1 MKKLIK
7 QIVTA
12 FENYQKE
19 SKAKQEIKDFEIA
32 INGMMKVAFSKD
44 TNEAIKRKE
53 TFVKAFDSEIAKRGI
68 DAQIEAIDCEEYF
81 NKQAKSL
88 QYGQRTPP
96 AI

>member
-19 SKAKQEIKDFEIA
+19 SKAKQEKKEFEMA

-44 TNEAIKRKE
+44 ANEAIKRKE
-53 TFVKAFDSEIAKRGI
+53 NFVKAFDSEIAKRGI

>member
-19 SKAKQEIKDFEIA
+19 SKAKQEKKDFEIA
-32 INGMMKVAFSKD
+32 INGMMKVAFLKD

-88 QYGQRTPP
+88 QYGYK
-96 AI
+96 

>member
-19 SKAKQEIKDFEIA
+19 SKAKQEKKDFEIA

>member
-12 FENYQKE
+12 FKNYQKE
-19 SKAKQEIKDFEIA
+19 SKAKQEKKDFEIA

>member
-7 QIVTA
+7 QIKTA

-19 SKAKQEIKDFEIA
+19 SKAKQEKKEFEMA

-53 TFVKAFDSEIAKRGI
+53 NFVKAFDSEIAKRGI

>member
-19 SKAKQEIKDFEIA
+19 SKAKQEKKEFEMA

-53 TFVKAFDSEIAKRGI
+53 NFVKAFDSEIAKRGI

-81 NKQAKSL
+81 NKQAKATK
-88 QYGQRTPP
+88 YE
-96 AI
+96 IKN

>member
-19 SKAKQEIKDFEIA
+19 SKAKQEKKEFEMA

-53 TFVKAFDSEIAKRGI
+53 NFVKAFDSEIAKRGI
-68 DAQIEAIDCEEYF
+68 DAQIESIDCEEYF
-81 NKQAKSL
+81 SKKNKSTN
-88 QYGQRTPP
+88 YEVNP
-96 AI
+96 

>member
-19 SKAKQEIKDFEIA
+19 SKAKQEKKDFEIA

-44 TNEAIKRKE
+44 TKTAIELQKEFNKRFE
-53 TFVKAFDSEIAKRGI
+53 SEIAKRAI
-68 DAQIEAIDCEEYF
+68 DAQIEDATCEEYF
-81 NKQAKSL
+81 NKLNKSAR
-88 QYGQRTPP
+88 YEVKN
-96 AI
+96 

>member
-7 QIVTA
+7 QVKTA

-19 SKAKQEIKDFEIA
+19 SKAKQEKKDFEIA

-44 TNEAIKRKE
+44 TNEAIKRKQKFNE
-53 TFVKAFDSEIAKRGI
+53 LFNQEIAKRGI

-88 QYGQRTPP
+88 QYGNK
-96 AI
+96 

>member
-19 SKAKQEIKDFEIA
+19 SKAKQEKKDFEIA

-88 QYGQRTPP
+88 QYAQRTPP

>member
-19 SKAKQEIKDFEIA
+19 LKAKQEKKDFEIA

-53 TFVKAFDSEIAKRGI
+53 KFNELFDQEIAKRAI
-68 DAQIEAIDCEEYF
+68 EAQIEDATCEEYF

-88 QYGQRTPP
+88 QYGN
-96 AI
+96 

>member
-1 MKKLIK
+1 MKKLIQ
-7 QIVTA
+7 QIRTA

-19 SKAKQEIKDFEIA
+19 SKAKQEKKDFEIA

-53 TFVKAFDSEIAKRGI
+53 NFVKAFDSEIAKRGI
-68 DAQIEAIDCEEYF
+68 DTQIEAIDCEEYF

>member
-7 QIVTA
+7 QIKTA

-19 SKAKQEIKDFEIA
+19 SKAKQEKKEFEMA

-53 TFVKAFDSEIAKRGI
+53 NFVKAFDSEIAKRGI

-81 NKQAKSL
+81 KKQAKSL

-96 AI
+96 TI

>member
-19 SKAKQEIKDFEIA
+19 SKAKQEKKEFEMA

-53 TFVKAFDSEIAKRGI
+53 NFVKAFDSEIAKRGLN
-68 DAQIEAIDCEEYF
+68 AQIEAQDCEDYF
-81 NKQAKSL
+81 NKVSKSL
-88 QYGQRTPP
+88 KYE
-96 AI
+96 IK

>member
-19 SKAKQEIKDFEIA
+19 SKAKQEKKEFETA
-32 INGMMKVAFSKD
+32 INGMMKAAFSKD

-53 TFVKAFDSEIAKRGI
+53 NFVKAFDSEIAKRGI

>member
-19 SKAKQEIKDFEIA
+19 SKAKQEIKDFQISV
-32 INGMMKVAFSKD
+32 NGMMKVAFKTD
-44 TNEAIKRKE
+44 TKNAIELQKEFNKRFE
-53 TFVKAFDSEIAKRGI
+53 SEIAKRSI
-68 DAQIEAIDCEEYF
+68 EAQIEDATCEEYF

-88 QYGQRTPP
+88 QHGNK
-96 AI
+96 

>member
-19 SKAKQEIKDFEIA
+19 SKAKQEKKDFEIA

-53 TFVKAFDSEIAKRGI
+53 TFVKYFDSEIAKRGI

-81 NKQAKSL
+81 NKQAKTMK
-88 QYGQRTPP
+88 YGQRTPP
-96 AI
+96 AF

>member
-19 SKAKQEIKDFEIA
+19 SKAKQEKKEFETA

-53 TFVKAFDSEIAKRGI
+53 NFVKAFDSEIAKRGI

-81 NKQAKSL
+81 SKKNKSTN
-88 QYGQRTPP
+88 YEVNH
-96 AI
+96 

>member
-19 SKAKQEIKDFEIA
+19 SKAKQEKKEFEMA

-81 NKQAKSL
+81 NKQAKSTK
-88 QYGQRTPP
+88 YE
-96 AI
+96 IKN

>member
-19 SKAKQEIKDFEIA
+19 SKAKQEKKEFEMA

-53 TFVKAFDSEIAKRGI
+53 NFVKAFDSEIAKRGI

-88 QYGQRTPP
+88 QYGNK
-96 AI
+96 

>member
-12 FENYQKE
+12 FKNYQKE
-19 SKAKQEIKDFEIA
+19 SKAKQEKKDFEIA

-53 TFVKAFDSEIAKRGI
+53 TFVKAFDSEISKRGI

>member
-19 SKAKQEIKDFEIA
+19 SKAKQEKKEFEMA

-53 TFVKAFDSEIAKRGI
+53 NFVKAFDSEIAKRGI

>member
-19 SKAKQEIKDFEIA
+19 SKANQEKKDFQISV
-32 INGMMKVAFSKD
+32 NGMMKVAFSKD

-53 TFVKAFDSEIAKRGI
+53 AFVKSFESEIAKRGI

-88 QYGQRTPP
+88 QYGNK
-96 AI
+96 

>member
-19 SKAKQEIKDFEIA
+19 SKAKQEKKEFQISV
-32 INGMMKVAFSKD
+32 NGMMKVAFSKD

-53 TFVKAFDSEIAKRGI
+53 NFVKAFDSEIAKRGI